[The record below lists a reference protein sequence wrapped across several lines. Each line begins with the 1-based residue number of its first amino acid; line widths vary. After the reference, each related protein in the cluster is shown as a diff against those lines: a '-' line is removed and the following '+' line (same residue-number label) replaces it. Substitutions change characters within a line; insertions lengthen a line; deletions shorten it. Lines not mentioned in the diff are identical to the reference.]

1 MKRNSYFS
9 CSECTKPFMI
19 KLMPEKQSIYKYCR
33 CGNSIEEPIKSFQ
46 AQFKNTNII
55 NILQRAYNNDYEDC
69 NKYCVECDIYFNEKD
84 TEHSDHNII
93 DLTKEININEIERNI
108 NAIKSQTMHLKEC
121 KTKIINELVELV
133 NNVQSSYEKW
143 INNLKYVYKKY
154 SFLLEQLVSR
164 DFKVKYKRSVLG
176 VVWSLLYPLLM
187 MAVMAIVFS
196 NVFKFSTP
204 GVSYL
209 AYLLIGLTYFNYFS
223 EASNLAMSSV
233 VGNFSLINKVY
244 IPKYIFPLSK
254 CIFVGINFLL
264 TLIPLYIVIIAT
276 GTGLC
281 WQHILLPFFPI
292 LASLVFYF
300 TIFLNPCYININVI
314 RRFIN

>member
-1 MKRNSYFS
+1 MK
-9 CSECTKPFMI
+9 
-19 KLMPEKQSIYKYCR
+19 
-33 CGNSIEEPIKSFQ
+33 
-46 AQFKNTNII
+46 
-55 NILQRAYNNDYEDC
+55 
-69 NKYCVECDIYFNEKD
+69 
-84 TEHSDHNII
+84 
-93 DLTKEININEIERNI
+93 
-108 NAIKSQTMHLKEC
+108 
-121 KTKIINELVELV
+121 KI
-133 NNVQSSYEKW
+133 

-164 DFKVKYKRSVLG
+164 DFKVKYKRSVLV
-176 VVWSLLYPLLM
+176 VVWSLLYPVLM
-187 MAVMAIVFS
+187 MAVMAVVFS

-281 WQHILLPFFPI
+281 WQHILLPYSYICLFLFTVGMGFILSTISVFLRDMFYIYGIILTIWTYLTPVMYDISIINNPI
-292 LASLVFYF
+292 LQFVMK
-300 TIFLNPCYININVI
+300 LNPLYQ
-314 RRFIN
+314 FINFARSIILYHYTPTFGQFAGCGVSALIILLLGIFIFKKKQDKFIYYV